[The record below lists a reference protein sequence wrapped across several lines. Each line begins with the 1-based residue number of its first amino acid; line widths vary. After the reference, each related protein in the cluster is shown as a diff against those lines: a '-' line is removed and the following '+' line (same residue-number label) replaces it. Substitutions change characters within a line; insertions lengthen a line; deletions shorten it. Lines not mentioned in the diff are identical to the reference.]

1 MNLQALPIV
10 LGILSGVVPIA
21 AAALRGRSRM
31 TTAIVVCTSVS
42 ISVYLL
48 VLRQLVSIGPTHEIN
63 AWVHAL
69 IASAVPM
76 LLSAL
81 LLSGS
86 IGRQDPSPTPAAKKV
101 LLGFGLVGAV
111 FMALLRHKTFVS
123 GYDWDVRGTV
133 HLGPIGKAY
142 ISYLLVGVVWIGY
155 NLEGTYRAASTEARY
170 RLKLP
175 FFGIFV
181 GLGYATIVLS
191 TGLLYSSLGLGKLV
205 ASGLPIALANVVI
218 GYGFLRGT
226 LTDVAAP
233 VSRNIVYSSFTALTA
248 GLYVFAVG
256 LVAQVATYANWSP
269 DEVLTV
275 SFAFLTGLFAL
286 LLLVSN
292 RFQRRV
298 RRFIDRNFY
307 VNRYDYRS
315 QWSNVTRAFG
325 EALTAQ
331 EVLPSAFSILQ
342 DIFHADEITIA
353 TRESASLSVR
363 PALGK
368 GAERE
373 DLALEPATPLFDLL
387 TRERSSLMLDRRA
400 HDFEYIPVYAENR
413 RWLDGTASQMVA
425 PLFEGTELVGTLG
438 LARAPKSDRFTFED
452 VALMDSIASHI
463 SSALLSARLT
473 EELAEAREM
482 QLMSQWSSM
491 ILHDLKNYLT
501 PLRLVARNLVQYQD
515 RENVAVSAATD
526 LNQVADRM
534 ESFIGTLKGLRDNP
548 QIARDLLDVNELIR
562 TTLDHMQVERRAA
575 LDVQL
580 DLQAA
585 RLIPGDEGLLRRVL
599 ENLVTNAIEAMS
611 EKGTLSIRSQECVN
625 GQADPACVQVSI
637 SDTGKGIPREF
648 LKNKLFR
655 PFATTKRGGM
665 GLGLYQCRTIVR
677 AHGGQLKF
685 ESQQDRGTTVSM
697 ILRAD
702 PDESAESP
710 RSTDPPNNGAGA

>member
-10 LGILSGVVPIA
+10 LGILSGLVPIA
-21 AAALRGRSRM
+21 AAALRGRSRAM
-31 TTAIVVCTSVS
+31 TTVVVLTSVS
-42 ISVYLL
+42 VGTYLF
-48 VLRQLVSIGPTHEIN
+48 VLHQLVAAGPSNEVGG
-63 AWVHAL
+63 WVYAL
-69 IASAVPM
+69 IASAIPM
-76 LLSAL
+76 LLAGL

-86 IGRQDPSPTPAAKKV
+86 LGRQDPTPTTTGTRV
-101 LLGFGLVGAV
+101 LLGFGLVGAA
-111 FMALLRHKTFVS
+111 FMALLRYKSFVG
-123 GYDWDVRGTV
+123 GYDWDVRGTIY
-133 HLGPIGKAY
+133 LGSIGKAY

-155 NLEGTYRAASTEARY
+155 NLESTYRAASTEARY

-175 FFGIFV
+175 FFGVFV

-205 ASGLPIALANVVI
+205 ASGLPIALANMVI

-256 LVAQVATYANWSP
+256 LVAQIATYANWSP
-269 DEVLTV
+269 DEILTV
-275 SFAFLTGLFAL
+275 SFAFLTALFAL

-315 QWSNVTRAFG
+315 QWSNVTHAFDK
-325 EALTAQ
+325 ALTAQ
-331 EVLPSAFSILQ
+331 EVLPSAFTILQ
-342 DIFHADEITIA
+342 EIFHAREVTIA
-353 TRESASLSVR
+353 TRENASMKIV

-368 GAERE
+368 GADSD
-373 DLALEPATPLFDLL
+373 DLVLEADTPLFDLL
-387 TRERSSLMLDRRA
+387 CRERSSLMLERRA

-425 PLFEGTELVGTLG
+425 PLFEGPELVGTLG
-438 LARAPKSDRFTFED
+438 LGRAPKDDRFTFED
-452 VALMDSIASHI
+452 VALLDSIASHI

-501 PLRLVARNLVQYQD
+501 PLRLVARNLVKHQK
-515 RENVAVSAATD
+515 RENIAVMAASD
-526 LNQVADRM
+526 LDQVADRM

-548 QIARDLLDVNELIR
+548 QVARDILDVNELIR
-562 TTLDHMQVERRAA
+562 TTLDHMQVEQRSS

-580 DLQAA
+580 DLQAE
-585 RLIPGDEGLLRRVL
+585 RPILGDEALLRRVL

-611 EKGTLSIRSQECVN
+611 AQGTLSIRSQECQN
-625 GQADPACVQVSI
+625 GHSDPTCVQVSI
-637 SDTGKGIPREF
+637 SDTGAGMPREF

-685 ESQQDRGTTVSM
+685 ESRQDCGTTVSM

-702 PDESAESP
+702 SDKSVASPPSADE
-710 RSTDPPNNGAGA
+710 RNNGADA